1 VAALAITYDAL
12 GMSTAAENAFHKA
25 VSLDKRYASYDSLMQ
40 TLLWKPQQAKK
51 LQIIADRVLAKQKTI
66 EH

>member
-1 VAALAITYDAL
+1 
-12 GMSTAAENAFHKA
+12 
-25 VSLDKRYASYDSLMQ
+25 MQ